1 MRDLLPCPFCGGE
14 AIRVDVGL
22 SEFVDGEVTCEDCG
36 GNVGNYPTK
45 ADAIAAWNRRALPAV
60 QPDALIAERDEALEC
75 NEQFFVDNQILRDRV
90 EEIRKEWEGWQSA
103 AVKLMEKVTALTVER
118 DRFRVALQLYAE
130 PCDATETSP
139 CGYEGNM
146 CCRTARAAL
155 KGESHE

>member
-60 QPDALIAERDEALEC
+60 QPAHV
-75 NEQFFVDNQILRDRV
+75 NETPKS
-90 EEIRKEWEGWQSA
+90 EHEA
-103 AVKLMEKVTALTVER
+103 AVMLT
-118 DRFRVALQLYAE
+118 
-130 PCDATETSP
+130 PAT
-139 CGYEGNM
+139 
-146 CCRTARAAL
+146 
-155 KGESHE
+155 KGGAHD